1 MKILSIQ
8 DISCY
13 GQCSLTVALPVLS
26 CYGHETVILPSAI
39 LSTHTGGF
47 TGFTVHDLTDE
58 MPKII
63 NHWKKEGIKFDAIY
77 TGYIGDPRQFDY
89 ILDIKENML
98 KEGGLF
104 FVDPAMAD
112 HGKMYYGLGEK
123 IVEGMKKLCK
133 EADYI
138 LPNITEAC
146 FLTKTEYKEVQDEA
160 FIKTLLTRL
169 YNLTGKTVILTG
181 YEKGDKLGAISYD
194 GKEEVRV
201 LKTRENPSYHG
212 TGDIFSSVI
221 IGNILN
227 GKNMEETLDDACTFI
242 VESIKATKDDKEH
255 GYGVKFEK
263 VLAKK
268 YGSCK
273 DK

>member
-1 MKILSIQ
+1 MKILTVQ

-13 GQCSLTVALPVLS
+13 GQCSTTVALPVLS

-47 TGFTVHDLTDE
+47 VGFTVHDLTDE

-63 NHWKKEGIKFDAIY
+63 KHWKSEGITFDALY
-77 TGYIGDPRQFDY
+77 TGYIGDSRQFDY
-89 ILDIKENML
+89 ILDIKDKML
-98 KEGGLF
+98 NKGGLF

-112 HGKMYYGLGEK
+112 HGKMYYGLGEE
-123 IVEGMKKLCK
+123 IVKGMRRMCSV
-133 EADYI
+133 ADYI

-146 FLTKTEYKEVQDEA
+146 FLTDTLYQEAQDDK
-160 FIKTLLTRL
+160 FIDTLLDKL
-169 YNLTGKTVILTG
+169 YKLGAKNVILTG
-181 YEKGDKLGAISYD
+181 YEKGSALGAVAYN
-194 GKEEVRV
+194 GKEKTIV
-201 LKTRENPSYHG
+201 LKEKEYPSYHG

-227 GKNMEETLDDACTFI
+227 GKTMYETLDDATSFI
-242 VESIKATKDDKEH
+242 VESIKATKDDSKH

-263 VLAKK
+263 ILEHK
-268 YGSCK
+268 YGNSQNK
-273 DK
+273 

>member
-1 MKILSIQ
+1 MKILTVQ

-13 GQCSLTVALPVLS
+13 GQCSTTVALPVLS

-47 TGFTVHDLTDE
+47 KGFTVHDLTEE

-63 NHWKKEGIKFDAIY
+63 NHWKSEGIKFDGLY
-77 TGYIGDPRQFDY
+77 TGYIGDSRQFDY
-89 ILDIKENML
+89 ILDIKNTML
-98 KEGGLF
+98 NKKGLF

-112 HGKMYYGLGEK
+112 HGKMYYGLGED
-123 IVEGMKKLCK
+123 IVNGMRKMCSV
-133 EADYI
+133 ADYI

-146 FLTKTEYKEVQDEA
+146 FLTSIPYQEVQDEA
-160 FIKTLLTRL
+160 FIDKLITAL
-169 YNLTGKTVILTG
+169 YKLGAKNVILTG
-181 YEKGDKLGAISYD
+181 YEKGSALGAVAYN
-194 GKEEVRV
+194 GKEKTIV
-201 LKTRENPSYHG
+201 LKEKEYPSYHG

-227 GKNMEETLDDACTFI
+227 GKTMYETLDDATSFI
-242 VESIKATKDDKEH
+242 VESIKATKDDKDH

-263 VLAKK
+263 ILEKK
-268 YGSCK
+268 YGNSQN
-273 DK
+273 

>member
-1 MKILSIQ
+1 MKILTVQ

-13 GQCSLTVALPVLS
+13 GQCSTTVALPVLS

-63 NHWKKEGIKFDAIY
+63 KHWQNENIKFDALY

-89 ILDIKENML
+89 ILNIKDNMMND
-98 KEGGLF
+98 KGLF

-112 HGKMYYGLGEK
+112 HGKMYYGLGEE
-123 IVEGMKKLCK
+123 IVNGMRRMCSV
-133 EADYI
+133 ADYI

-146 FLTKTEYKEVQDEA
+146 FLTNTPYQEVQDEA
-160 FIKTLLTRL
+160 FIDTLLKKL
-169 YNLTGKTVILTG
+169 YNLGAKNVILTG
-181 YEKGDKLGAISYD
+181 YEVKNQLGAVAYD
-194 GKEEVRV
+194 GKNKTIV
-201 LKTRENPSYHG
+201 LKKREYPSYHG

-221 IGNILN
+221 IGNLLN
-227 GKNMEETLDDACTFI
+227 NKSMEDTLEDATSFI
-242 VESIKATKDDKEH
+242 VKAIRATKDDKEH
-255 GYGVKFEK
+255 GYGVKYETILK
-263 VLAKK
+263 EK
-268 YGSCK
+268 YGNN
-273 DK
+273 